1 MKTSNKNFTENI
13 NPVNNHSNAH
23 GDGGR
28 MTSIEI
34 AELTG
39 KQHKNVMQAIRNM
52 EPAWTKTCGLKF
64 QLTSRTVIQPNGGT
78 REEPCYL
85 LTKEECL
92 YIATKF
98 NDEARARLV
107 QRWMKLELAE
117 RKREELL
124 HELVAERAVML
135 DAKCTMLEESNAAL
149 KPKAEFT
156 DAVLCSEDTLTVTQ
170 MAQDYGVGAVRFN
183 RLLEALHIQHRVG
196 GQWVLFAPHQGRGYV
211 HSYTTYHTSS
221 KEGYIRTQLFTRWTQ
236 LGRHFLYE
244 RLRREGILP
253 NTLQAPRQ
261 IVTLLQKGGAQ

>member
-1 MKTSNKNFTENI
+1 
-13 NPVNNHSNAH
+13 
-23 GDGGR
+23 
-28 MTSIEI
+28 MTSLEI

-39 KQHKNVMQAIRNM
+39 KQHKNLMRDIRNM
-52 EPAWTKTCGLKF
+52 ELAWVKIAGLKF
-64 QLTSRTVIQPNGGT
+64 ELGSYEDANGQM
-78 REEPCYL
+78 RPCYR
-85 LTKEECL
+85 LTKTECL

-107 QRWMKLELAE
+107 LRWQELELAE
-117 RKREELL
+117 QERQTAEVRKLESKAMLL
-124 HELVAERAVML
+124 KDICA
-135 DAKCTMLEESNAAL
+135 TL

-170 MAQDYGVGAVRFN
+170 MAQDYGVGPVRFN

-211 HSYTTYHTSS
+211 HSYTTYHVST

-236 LGRHFLYE
+236 LGRRFLYE

-253 NTLQAPRQ
+253 NMLQAPRK
-261 IVTLLQKGGAQ
+261 IVKILKQKGGLQ